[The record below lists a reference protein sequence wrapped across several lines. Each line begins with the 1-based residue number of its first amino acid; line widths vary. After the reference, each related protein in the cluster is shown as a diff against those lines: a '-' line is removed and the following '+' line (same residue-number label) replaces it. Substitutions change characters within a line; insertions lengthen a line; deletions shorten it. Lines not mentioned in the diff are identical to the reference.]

1 MRERERERDE
11 GDSVCAC
18 VCVCVGGWMC
28 ACARG
33 ACAIISQSYKARK
46 NHKLLEIILFVQ
58 LINNLV
64 KTLFGADLRLV
75 GTEANES

>member
-1 MRERERERDE
+1 MREI
-11 GDSVCAC
+11 
-18 VCVCVGGWMC
+18 VCVLVCVWVGGGMC

-46 NHKLLEIILFVQ
+46 NHKLLEIILFVR